1 MERMAHTVKRQ
12 SDFKFTIRRSCRLMW
27 CLRVIGVAFASFLSV
42 ICCYSQ
48 AESSEFSFK
57 PSIILRQEYDDNIYL
72 TKDDR
77 KDDYITRILPSFHI
91 DYKTPFWDLTSD
103 YTLNW
108 WYYAKLKQGK
118 DSHNL
123 ALKSQASIIK
133 NLLYLDMSDIY
144 SSVVLNPRRPSTDI
158 NLDINRSDSN
168 NAVLSPY
175 IKYQLSTRSSL
186 STGYRYTNIW
196 YRKESGVNRQ
206 THTGFATIEY
216 MFNPKLKTFISA
228 EYTYDRPQNSVI
240 DRSNNQT
247 AAFFRAIYTL
257 TQRTD
262 IDGTLGYRW
271 VHFSNGRKVHIP
283 IYSALLTYR
292 FQETGRIELSAS
304 STFSPSPELGSI
316 ESKSGQLAVIYGKP
330 LVLKS
335 SIFYRRD
342 KYREEDLQDDAI
354 GMTVGIEY
362 KPQPRLTYRVSGRYE
377 KDKFLPENRKRD
389 IYGGTGEI
397 AYLLTN
403 KSSIALSYNYTKQNG
418 HTESDYYLDNVI
430 SLQANITF

>member
-1 MERMAHTVKRQ
+1 MTASSLKRK
-12 SDFKFTIRRSCRLMW
+12 SDLNYPIRLYYRQMW
-27 CLRVIGVAFASFLSV
+27 YLRVIIVLLTAFLSV

-57 PSIILRQEYDDNIYL
+57 PSIILREEYDDNIFL

-77 KDDYITRILPSFHI
+77 KDDFITRILPSFHI
-91 DYKTPFWDLTSD
+91 DYKTPSWDLTSD

-123 ALKSQASIIK
+123 NLESKTGIIK

-158 NLDINRSDSN
+158 NLNINRSDSN

-175 IKYQLSTRSSL
+175 IKYQLTPQSSL

-196 YRKESGVNRQ
+196 YRKENGVNRQ

-216 MFNPKLKTFISA
+216 MVNPKLKTSLSA
-228 EYTYDRPQNSVI
+228 EYTYDRPQNSI
-240 DRSNNQT
+240 FDKSNNQT

-257 TQRTD
+257 NPRTD
-262 IDGTLGYRW
+262 LDGTFGYRW
-271 VHFSNGRKVHIP
+271 VRFSNGRKVHIP

-292 FQETGRIELSAS
+292 FQETGRIELSAN

-316 ESKSGQLAVIYGKP
+316 ESKSGQFAVIYGKP
-330 LVLKS
+330 LVIKS

-342 KYREEDLQDDAI
+342 KYIEEDRQDDAVGI
-354 GMTVGIEY
+354 TLGIEY

-389 IYGGTGEI
+389 IYGGAGEI

-403 KSSIALSYNYTKQNG
+403 KSSISLSYNLTRYISR
-418 HTESDYYLDNVI
+418 TETDDYLDNVI
-430 SLQANITF
+430 AIQTNITF

>member
-1 MERMAHTVKRQ
+1 MENTMKRQ
-12 SDFKFTIRRSCRLMW
+12 SDSNYSTQGYYRQMW
-27 CLRVIGVAFASFLSV
+27 CLRFIIALFTAFLSV

-57 PSIILRQEYDDNIYL
+57 PSIVLREEYDDNIFL

-77 KDDYITRILPSFHI
+77 QDDFITRILPSFHI

-123 ALKSQASIIK
+123 NLVSKTSIIK

-144 SSVVLNPRRPSTDI
+144 SSVVLNPRRPASDT

-168 NAVLSPY
+168 TAVISPY
-175 IKYQLSTRSSL
+175 IKYQLTRQSSL

-216 MFNPKLKTFISA
+216 MLNPKLKTSISA
-228 EYTYDRPQNSVI
+228 EYTDDRPQNSIV

-262 IDGTLGYRW
+262 LDGTFGYRW
-271 VHFSNGRKVHIP
+271 VHFSNGRKEHIP

-292 FQETGRIELSAS
+292 FQETGRVELSAS
-304 STFSPSPELGSI
+304 STFSPSPELGSM
-316 ESKSGQLAVIYGKP
+316 ESRTGQLAIIYGKP
-330 LVLKS
+330 FVINS
-335 SIFYRRD
+335 RIFYRRD
-342 KYREEDLQDDAI
+342 KYLESNLRDEAI
-354 GMTVGIEY
+354 GIALGIEY
-362 KPQPRLTYRVSGRYE
+362 QPQPRLTFRLSGRYE
-377 KDKFLPENRKRD
+377 KSKFLPENRKRD
-389 IYGGTGEI
+389 IYGGSGEI
-397 AYLLTN
+397 AYLLTR
-403 KSSIALSYNYTKQNG
+403 KSSISLSYNHTRQNG
-418 HTESDYYLDNVI
+418 HIISDDYLDNVI
-430 SLQANITF
+430 AIQANMSF

>member
-1 MERMAHTVKRQ
+1 MIANTITKVYYSIRSYYHRMLYAKN
-12 SDFKFTIRRSCRLMW
+12 FI
-27 CLRVIGVAFASFLSV
+27 ASFAAFLSI

-48 AESSEFSFK
+48 AESSEFSVK
-57 PSIILRQEYDDNIYL
+57 PSIILREEYDDNIFL

-77 KDDYITRILPSFHI
+77 RDDYITKILPSLHI

-108 WYYAKLKQGK
+108 WYYANLNQAK

-123 ALKSQASIIK
+123 KLESKAGIIK
-133 NLLYLDMSDIY
+133 NLLYLDLSDIY

-175 IKYQLSTRSSL
+175 LKYQLTQQSSL

-196 YRKESGVNRQ
+196 YRKGTAVNRQ
-206 THTGFATIEY
+206 THTGFATFEY
-216 MFNPKLKTFISA
+216 IFNPKLKTSLSA
-228 EYTYDRPQNSVI
+228 EYTYDRPQNSLL
-240 DRSNNQT
+240 DKSNNQT
-247 AAFFRAIYTL
+247 AGFFRAIYTL
-257 TQRTD
+257 NPRTNL
-262 IDGTLGYRW
+262 DGTLGYRW
-271 VHFSNGRKVHIP
+271 VHFSNGRKEHIP

-292 FQETGRIELSAS
+292 FQETGRVELSAS
-304 STFSPSPELGSI
+304 STFSPSPELGSM
-316 ESKSGQLAVIYGKP
+316 ESKTGQLAIIYGKP
-330 LVLKS
+330 LVIKS

-342 KYREEDLQDDAI
+342 KYIEKDQQDNAVGI
-354 GMTVGIEY
+354 TLGIEY

-389 IYGGTGEI
+389 IYGGAGEI

-403 KSSIALSYNYTKQNG
+403 KSSISLSYNYTRQNG

-430 SLQANITF
+430 AIQTNITF